1 VLPEPTGPG
10 GRGPR
15 EQGVIHDIG
24 YRHYDGPRLG
34 RAYIR
39 RSLFADSVK
48 GAYGLGRA
56 ARTKVMPMLLFA
68 AICVPTLIIVVV
80 ASVTGS
86 DELPI
91 GYTTY
96 LVQLQVVV
104 AVFVAAQAPVSVS
117 RDLRFGIMPLYFSRP
132 MRSVDYV
139 QARYAALATAVF
151 ILLAAP
157 LTILFVGALLAE
169 MPVGEN
175 LPDYL
180 RSLAGAV
187 LLAVVLAGLGL
198 VLAAFTP
205 RRGLGVAAI
214 VTVLLV
220 LAGVQTAAQAI
231 AVEEGADTAAGY
243 TGLVSPFSL
252 VDGVTRELLGTDSP
266 LQAGPPG
273 AVGTVVFTA
282 TTVLVVVACYAVL
295 LRRYRRVTG

>member
-1 VLPEPTGPG
+1 MPPEPV
-10 GRGPR
+10 RDAR
-15 EQGVIHDIG
+15 ELGVIHDIG

-39 RSLFADSVK
+39 RSLYADSAK

-68 AICVPTLIIVVV
+68 AMCVPTLVIVVV
-80 ASVTGS
+80 ASVTGG
-86 DELPI
+86 DELPV

-132 MRSVDYV
+132 MRPVDYV

-151 ILLAAP
+151 LLLAAP
-157 LTILFVGALLAE
+157 LTILFAGALLAE
-169 MPVGEN
+169 MPVGEH

-180 RSLAGAV
+180 RALVYAV

-214 VTVLLV
+214 VAVLLV
-220 LAGVQTAAQAI
+220 LSGVQTAAQAI
-231 AVEEGADTAAGY
+231 AVEQGADTAAGY

-252 VDGVTRELLGTDSP
+252 VDGVTRELVGTDSP
-266 LQAGPPG
+266 LPAGPPG
-273 AVGTVVFTA
+273 AVGTLVFTA
-282 TTVLVVVACYAVL
+282 VTALVVLACYGVL
-295 LRRYRRVTG
+295 LRRYRRVTGA